1 VAKKCLLFFRANKI
15 GLARFGKLVMV
26 SNMTHLASLPKPQLL
41 ELLAQQTQT
50 LADRDTELQAKE
62 AELQA
67 KGSELE
73 SQREQLRQQDI
84 ALQTKDQTI
93 EQLTQER
100 DEYKLAFDK
109 LVQQRFR
116 NRSERYLENPDQL
129 RLDFGDTA
137 EAADAALGL
146 AEAVDDAQIIPEHRR
161 RKPRKKRDEQL
172 PEHLPRYEV
181 TAEASD
187 ETKSCPTHG
196 ERTLLP
202 ESMWDRTESL
212 EIEPPKLKVRVTKY
226 PKYACRDHPEC
237 GIASPE
243 RPTGIVE
250 GNKYDSSI
258 AAQIITGKYGYHLTL
273 YRLQDYFA
281 GSGWTPSRS
290 TQGNIL
296 ANVHF
301 IIGPLLEFF
310 RRTVQSDSAVG
321 CDDTG
326 VTLLYPKTIPKFDVN
341 DPKQRRIRE
350 VFEEAL
356 KKNKPSI
363 NAKMWAYR
371 GVNIP
376 LNVFDFTVSRHRD
389 GPELFFADYE
399 GTLLGDCWHGFEAI
413 SAASEGR
420 ILRAACNSHA
430 RRKFEQSTSYP
441 DDRKVWMRWYQ
452 QLYDIEDRG
461 KSLSA
466 EERLRLRQTEAVP
479 IWAAMERWLAE
490 VEQRTTNVIL
500 PKSDFAKA
508 LQYVRNHWVELKR
521 YLSDGRLPM
530 DNNETE
536 QLMKQVALGRKNWL
550 FVGSVE
556 GGERNAG
563 FLTLVSSALR
573 NDLDVW
579 LYVKD
584 VLDQLLSGS
593 TDYERLLPWNWAA
606 SHPEAIRQYRV
617 EERRDRSARRASKR
631 AARRRRKSAV
641 S

>member
-15 GLARFGKLVMV
+15 GLAHVGELVML

-50 LADRDTELQAKE
+50 LADRDT
-62 AELQA
+62 ELQA

-258 AAQIITGKYGYHLTL
+258 AAEIITGKYGYHLTL

-281 GSGWTPSRS
+281 GSGWTPLRS
-290 TQGNIL
+290 TQCNIL
-296 ANVHF
+296 ANVYF

-420 ILRAACNSHA
+420 IERAACNSHA

-631 AARRRRKSAV
+631 ATRRRNKSAV

>member
-1 VAKKCLLFFRANKI
+1 
-15 GLARFGKLVMV
+15 
-26 SNMTHLASLPKPQLL
+26 MTHPASLPKPQLL

-50 LADRDTELQAKE
+50 LADRDT
-62 AELQA
+62 ELQA

>member
-1 VAKKCLLFFRANKI
+1 V
-15 GLARFGKLVMV
+15 
-26 SNMTHLASLPKPQLL
+26 
-41 ELLAQQTQT
+41 E
-50 LADRDTELQAKE
+50 
-62 AELQA
+62 
-67 KGSELE
+67 
-73 SQREQLRQQDI
+73 
-84 ALQTKDQTI
+84 
-93 EQLTQER
+93 
-100 DEYKLAFDK
+100 DE
-109 LVQQRFR
+109 
-116 NRSERYLENPDQL
+116 
-129 RLDFGDTA
+129 
-137 EAADAALGL
+137 
-146 AEAVDDAQIIPEHRR
+146 QIIPEHRR
-161 RKPRKKRDEQL
+161 RRPRKKRDEKL
-172 PEHLPRYEV
+172 PEHLARYEV
-181 TAEASD
+181 TAEVP
-187 ETKSCPTHG
+187 EEMKSCATHG

-202 ESMWDRTESL
+202 ESIWDRIETL
-212 EIEPPKLKVRVTKY
+212 EFERPKLKVRVTKY
-226 PKYACRDHPEC
+226 PKYACQDDPQC

-250 GNKYDSSI
+250 GNKYDSSV
-258 AAQIITGKYGYHLTL
+258 AAEIITGKYGYHLPL

-281 GSGWTPSRS
+281 GSGWVPLRS
-290 TQGNIL
+290 TQCNIL

-301 IIGPLLEFF
+301 IIQPLLDFF
-310 RRTVQSDSAVG
+310 RKTVQSDSAVG

-326 VTLLYPKTIPKFDVN
+326 VTLLYPKTLPQFDAN
-341 DPKQRRIRE
+341 DPKQRRIQE

-371 GVNIP
+371 GVNIK

-399 GTLLGDCWHGFEAI
+399 GTLLGDCWHGFESI

-461 KSLSA
+461 KLMSV
-466 EERLRLRQTEAVP
+466 EERLRLRQQEEEP
-479 IWAAMERWLAE
+479 IWAAMERWLWE
-490 VEQRTTNVIL
+490 VEQRTRNVIL

-508 LQYVRNHWVELKR
+508 LQYVRNHWVELRR
-521 YLSDGRLPM
+521 YLSDGRLPI

-550 FVGSVE
+550 FAGSVE

-579 LYVKD
+579 VYVND

-593 TDYERLLPWNWAA
+593 TDYEPLLPWNWAA
-606 SHPEAIRQYRV
+606 SHPEAIRKYRV
-617 EERRDRSARRASKR
+617 QERRVRSDVRTAKR
-631 AARRRRKSAV
+631 AARRRHAAV
-641 S
+641 TS

>member
-1 VAKKCLLFFRANKI
+1 
-15 GLARFGKLVMV
+15 
-26 SNMTHLASLPKPQLL
+26 MTHLASLPKPQLL

-389 GPELFFADYE
+389 GPEVFFADYE
-399 GTLLGDCWHGFEAI
+399 GTLLGDCWHGFAAI

-420 ILRAACNSHA
+420 IERAACNSHA

-550 FVGSVE
+550 FAGSVE

>member
-1 VAKKCLLFFRANKI
+1 
-15 GLARFGKLVMV
+15 
-26 SNMTHLASLPKPQLL
+26 MTHLASLPKPQLL

-399 GTLLGDCWHGFEAI
+399 GTLLGDCWHGFAAI